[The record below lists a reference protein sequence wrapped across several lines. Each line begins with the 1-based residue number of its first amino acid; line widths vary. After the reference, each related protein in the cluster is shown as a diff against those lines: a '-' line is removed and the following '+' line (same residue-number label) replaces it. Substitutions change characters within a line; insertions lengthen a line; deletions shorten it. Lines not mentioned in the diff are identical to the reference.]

1 MIQLTELVGGIPKR
15 RRRPDYGSLAFVL
28 GYTTAQLRNAYQ
40 QLMQESVRQAQELGS
55 AVGSLLAML
64 LAQQAMA
71 SQAPQSVAG
80 AMTAP
85 EAMAPSAPTNS
96 IILPQGPG
104 PSAAPQSFSQVL
116 STPQG

>member
-1 MIQLTELVGGIPKR
+1 MIQLTELVGGVPKR

-64 LAQQAMA
+64 MAQQAMA
-71 SQAPQSVAG
+71 SQAPQSVVGEMVPPG
-80 AMTAP
+80 AAS
-85 EAMAPSAPTNS
+85 SAPTNS
-96 IILPQGPG
+96 IILPQGAG
-104 PSAAPQSFSQVL
+104 PNAAPQSFSQVL

>member
-1 MIQLTELVGGIPKR
+1 MIQLTELVGGVPKR

-55 AVGSLLAML
+55 AAGSLLAML
-64 LAQQAMA
+64 LAQQAIA
-71 SQAPQSVAG
+71 SQAPQSVVG
-80 AMTAP
+80 V
-85 EAMAPSAPTNS
+85 MAPHGAASSAPMNS

-104 PSAAPQSFSQVL
+104 PNAVPQSFSQVL

>member
-1 MIQLTELVGGIPKR
+1 MIQLTELVGGVPKR

-64 LAQQAMA
+64 MAQQAMA
-71 SQAPQSVAG
+71 SQAPQSVVGGMVPPG
-80 AMTAP
+80 AAS
-85 EAMAPSAPTNS
+85 SAPTNS
-96 IILPQGPG
+96 IILPQGAG
-104 PSAAPQSFSQVL
+104 PNAAPQSFSQVL